1 MKIKVNIIFGL
12 LFLFMIK
19 IANGQGEGEGGGEEK
34 VTTETFD
41 EEKCKQIQPT
51 KGIEDECIKGVP
63 ESDGKVCCYVKIKF
77 KYNNYYECYPSAKSE
92 VKETKNKLKEQF
104 KENKGVSIDC
114 NSTFINISF
123 ILLSLFF
130 FI

>member
-19 IANGQGEGEGGGEEK
+19 IANGDGEEEGEDPKQKNE
-34 VTTETFD
+34 

-51 KGIEDECIKGVP
+51 KGIPDECLAGALNYEGATKI
-63 ESDGKVCCYVKIKF
+63 CCYVKKEF
-77 KYNNYYECYPSAKSE
+77 EYNNYYECYPSAKSDA
-92 VKETKNKLKEQF
+92 KKTKDELKGQF
-104 KENKGVSIDC
+104 KEIKGVSIDC

>member
-19 IANGQGEGEGGGEEK
+19 IANGDGEEEGETNEEK
-34 VTTETFD
+34 L
-41 EEKCKQIQPT
+41 CKQIQPT
-51 KGIEDECIKGVP
+51 KGIPDECIKGVP
-63 ESDGKVCCYVKIKF
+63 ESGGKTCCYVKIKF
-77 KYNNYYECYPSAKSE
+77 KYNNYYECYPSVKSDAK
-92 VKETKNKLKEQF
+92 KTKKALKDQSDEI
-104 KENKGVSIDC
+104 KGVSIDC

>member
-12 LFLFMIK
+12 LFLFIIK
-19 IANGQGEGEGGGEEK
+19 IANGDEGGEGGGEEK
-34 VTTETFD
+34 ATTQTFD

-63 ESDGKVCCYVKIKF
+63 ESDEKVCCYVKIKF
-77 KYNNYYECYPSAKSE
+77 KYNNYYECYPSAKDKA
-92 VKETKNKLKEQF
+92 KEKKEELKKQFDGNK
-104 KENKGVSIDC
+104 VSIYC

>member
-12 LFLFMIK
+12 LFLFIIK
-19 IANGQGEGEGGGEEK
+19 IANGDEGGEGGGEEK
-34 VTTETFD
+34 ATTQTFD

-77 KYNNYYECYPSAKSE
+77 KYNNYYECYPSAKDKA
-92 VKETKNKLKEQF
+92 KETKKIIKDQF
-104 KENKGVSIDC
+104 DEIKGVSIDC

-123 ILLSLFF
+123 I
-130 FI
+130 

>member
-19 IANGQGEGEGGGEEK
+19 IANGEGEGEGEGEE
-34 VTTETFD
+34 ETI
-41 EEKCKQIQPT
+41 EEKLCKQIQPT
-51 KGIEDECIKGVP
+51 KGIPDECTKGVS
-63 ESDGKVCCYVKIKF
+63 ESNGKTCCYVKIKF
-77 KYNNYYECYPSAKSE
+77 KYNNYYECYPSAKDKA
-92 VKETKNKLKEQF
+92 KETKKKLKEQF

>member
-19 IANGQGEGEGGGEEK
+19 LANSEGEEEQ
-34 VTTETFD
+34 VTETID
-41 EEKCKQIQPT
+41 EDKCKQIQPT
-51 KGIEDECIKGVP
+51 KDIIDECIKGV
-63 ESDGKVCCYVKIKF
+63 SKSKDGKVCCYVKIKL
-77 KYNNYYECYPSAKSE
+77 KYNNYYECYPTEFNNVKKAKDE
-92 VKETKNKLKEQF
+92 LKGLF
-104 KENKGVSIDC
+104 KDNKGISIEC

>member
-19 IANGQGEGEGGGEEK
+19 IANGDEGGEGGGEEK
-34 VTTETFD
+34 VTFD

-77 KYNNYYECYPSAKSE
+77 KYNNYYECYPSAKDKA
-92 VKETKNKLKEQF
+92 KETKKIIKDQF
-104 KENKGVSIDC
+104 DEIKGVSIDC